1 MATKQHVDD
10 LGKILKSTTNIHTK
24 AISNSGASEDNIKKA
39 TEVDKTSISL
49 RTANLGRVT
58 FTEQS
63 GITNAQRGNN
73 ILGFLREGLIR
84 FLISIDICI
93 VLLRSEGILVND
105 IDLSLAF
112 VNKLKGLY
120 EGMCKTVVAGPA
132 TNAKKNLVRDA
143 LKALLAEPLPVNLRE
158 ALRKCVAARVPT
170 NVGYPAYMKN
180 VNTLVNIAWPVVQPL
195 AVQAPGGLSP
205 SGLSPVAQPLAVQA
219 PIVKPPANLG
229 LPPPGPPPPSPSGNQ
244 GFTEEQKGYFKTLGI
259 EPTLDETAIVRAFRM
274 ASLKEHPNK
283 GGNAE
288 KFKLINNARDKLI
301 ELIQMRKT
309 GLTPEQKADA
319 DAAEEAAEE
328 DAAAAEEDAAAAARA
343 RASYNNARTRKEAEA
358 AATEAAAARARA
370 NAVVPN
376 VSSQVRAKA
385 NAIPLLLKNKP
396 PAFTGAPQPT
406 PAWMSNFAAQ
416 QAAPSYPS
424 QTARQLPEGPG
435 PGYTGP
441 LAKMS
446 NYQNSSPADEAR
458 LAAGNLV
465 KGGNISASVPTT
477 AEGLRA
483 FIELQNIDNA
493 PQFRSA
499 LSDGKRLRNKSGNS
513 LTETDKKTLLLFKKY
528 VTYSKEVDVTKPD
541 QLKVR
546 PGSSRKFTA
555 KGNML
560 IAFGA
565 KGGND
570 VLQLHPD
577 NLILNET
584 GFGITGMTTHNSGER
599 FIYLEGLSPQ
609 QYDVMVSLIGKVKD
623 ILKNKFNPGGLT
635 FGRGAEVYGG
645 RRTRVA
651 KRRTPMKKTRGSRKT
666 TRRNRRS

>member
-1 MATKQHVDD
+1 MATKQHVED
-10 LGKILKSTTNIHTK
+10 LRKILNSTSKIHSN
-24 AISNSGASEDNIKKA
+24 AISKSGASEANIKKA
-39 TEVDKTSISL
+39 TEVDTTSISL

-58 FTEQS
+58 FAEQS
-63 GITNAQRGNN
+63 GNTNIQRGNN

-93 VLLRSEGILVND
+93 VLLRSKDILVND
-105 IDLSLAF
+105 IELSVAF
-112 VNKLKGLY
+112 MNKLKVLYDGL
-120 EGMCKTVVAGPA
+120 CKSVVAGPA
-132 TNAKKNLVRDA
+132 TIDKKNIVRDA
-143 LKALLAEPLPVNLRE
+143 LNALLAEPLPANVRE
-158 ALRKCVAARVPT
+158 ALRKCVSPRVPT
-170 NVGYPAYMKN
+170 NGGYDAYMKN
-180 VNTLVNIAWPVVQPL
+180 VNTLVNIAWKPVQPPVVQPPVVKPSV
-195 AVQAPGGLSP
+195 VQP
-205 SGLSPVAQPLAVQA
+205 PV
-219 PIVKPPANLG
+219 VKPPVVQPAANLG
-229 LPPPGPPPPSPSGNQ
+229 LPPPGPPPSGNQ
-244 GFTEEQKGYFKTLGI
+244 GFTEEQKSYFKILGI
-259 EPTLDETAIVRAFRM
+259 EPTLDETAILRAFRT

-301 ELIQMRKT
+301 ELIQMRRT
-309 GLTPEQKADA
+309 GLTPEQQAA
-319 DAAEEAAEE
+319 AASRTAAAEEAA
-328 DAAAAEEDAAAAARA
+328 AAAEQEAAAAAARA
-343 RASYNNARTRKEAEA
+343 RANNNARTRKEAED
-358 AATEAAAARARA
+358 AAARAAAQAALIPANVNPQVRA
-370 NAVVPN
+370 NA
-376 VSSQVRAKA
+376 
-385 NAIPLLLKNKP
+385 NAAPLLFKNIP
-396 PAFTGAPQPT
+396 PAFTGSPQPP
-406 PAWMSNFAAQ
+406 PAWLSNLTAQ
-416 QAAPSYPS
+416 QKASVAAADAANPR
-424 QTARQLPEGPG
+424 QAARPLPEGPG

-483 FIELQNIDNA
+483 LIDLQNIDNA
-493 PQFRSA
+493 PQFRTA

-577 NLILNET
+577 NLILNEN
-584 GFGITGMTTHNSGER
+584 GFGITGMTTHNGGER

-651 KRRTPMKKTRGSRKT
+651 KRRTPIKKTRGSRKA